1 MVGGSTAAPAV
12 STRIPKRERWWGP
25 RPDVPGA
32 GPSRPEG
39 PLGGPPRLCAQHGR
53 LLGGGSPLGEE
64 VVLTP
69 SRRQGRHREVGSGG
83 SPRQDLGTEE
93 HEPCT
98 RRTGRVSLHGK
109 VKPVTAKRA
118 SA

>member
-1 MVGGSTAAPAV
+1 MLRPTGSAPVRV
-12 STRIPKRERWWGP
+12 SLLC
-25 RPDVPGA
+25 
-32 GPSRPEG
+32 S
-39 PLGGPPRLCAQHGR
+39 LCAQHGR

-83 SPRQDLGTEE
+83 SPRRDLGTEE
-93 HEPCT
+93 YEPCM
-98 RRTGRVSLHGK
+98 RRAGRVSLQRK
-109 VKPVTAKRA
+109 VMPVTAKKA